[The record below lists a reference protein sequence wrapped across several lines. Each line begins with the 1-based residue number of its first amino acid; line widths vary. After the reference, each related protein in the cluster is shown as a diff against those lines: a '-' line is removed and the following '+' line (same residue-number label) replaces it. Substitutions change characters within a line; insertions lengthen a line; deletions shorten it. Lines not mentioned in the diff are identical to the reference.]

1 MIRHVY
7 QHRVRY
13 RECDP
18 MGMVYHAHYVDYLE
32 AARTEA
38 LRTLGLP
45 YRELEAAHIIMPVVD
60 LSLRFHRPAYYDE
73 LLDVITIIRERPRVR
88 LHLDYEVRRHETQE
102 LLVTG
107 HMTLCFVDRARNR
120 PIRAP
125 QALLGVL
132 QKELEPALSTNSQR

>member
-1 MIRHVY
+1 MVEYVY

-18 MGMVYHAHYVDYLE
+18 MGIVYHAHYVDYFE

-38 LRTLGLP
+38 LREFGFP
-45 YRELEAAHIIMPVVD
+45 YRRLESSGIIMPVVD
-60 LSLRFHRPAYYDE
+60 LQVKYHSPAYYDD
-73 LLDVITIIRERPRVR
+73 LLDVVARFDGIPSIRVPI
-88 LHLDYEVRRHETQE
+88 DYEVRRRGDET

-107 HMTLCFVDRARNR
+107 RVTLCFVDQARNR

-125 QALLGVL
+125 
-132 QKELEPALSTNSQR
+132 EPIRAVFEEVQREAETP